1 MNENARTYVKEFG
14 AAMAGYAVVLV
25 FSLYAIEGHP
35 EAAWRF
41 PVALLPVIPL
51 AFALVAFLRFFRRMD
66 ELQRKIHFEA
76 LAFAFLVTI
85 FLTIGYGFV
94 ENVGAPHLPTILVG
108 PLMIALWG
116 VGAGL
121 ASWRYR

>member
-1 MNENARTYVKEFG
+1 MNETARTYVKELG
-14 AAMAGYAVVLV
+14 AAMVGYAVVLV
-25 FSLYAIEGHP
+25 LSLNVIAGHP
-35 EAAWRF
+35 NAAWRF

-51 AFALVAFLRFFRRMD
+51 CFALVAFLRFFRRMD

-76 LAFAFLVTI
+76 LAFAFPVTI
-85 FLTIGYGFV
+85 FLTVGYGFL
-94 ENVGAPHLPTILVG
+94 ESVGAPHLPTVLVG